1 MPLFHFC
8 RALPGG
14 RSRNV
19 RRRAYFAGLGLFSF
33 GLIAPPVFA
42 SYPVEP
48 AAHRASFAAYAR
60 AEKVRQR
67 LKLKPASERTRG
79 DYERAL
85 DAYRRVYHADPR
97 SPDAAPS
104 IAAVAELLAQ
114 EGRAFH
120 DARLSRDAIAQ
131 WEFLRAQY
139 PGSPLRQR
147 ALLAQAA
154 IEQQDLHDRV
164 DAKKIYRSFLL
175 QYPHNPLAEEAKLGL
190 QGDLGRR
197 PVLKQIQAASKPSPS
212 HMPDKIQ
219 VARTVANSSLTIATP
234 AAYRSVPSVQP
245 QFRSGGLMAPENISA
260 APAKTNSQ
268 QARPISN
275 TADEASSA
283 AIQGIRYWAV
293 QNATRVAVDM
303 SASVPYHA
311 YLSPSGTQ
319 ITLIFFG
326 AHPSAALLQHAFALE
341 KDANLRSVRVI
352 ALTPNQTE
360 LALQLHH
367 PASFASF
374 SLSNPDRIILDL
386 HAAQASDLSAIAAKG
401 RSKILRTVVENSLS
415 DVAPVQTTVRNA
427 EKKVL
432 SGTRTLRNAQSPRRA
447 TRQVASNTNTMTS
460 PDDIAAP
467 DPDSEPQKETGQS
480 LTRVLGLK
488 IRRIVIDAGH
498 GGHDSGTLGPGG
510 LEEKDV
516 ALDVALR
523 LGRLLQQ
530 RLGADV
536 IYTRRT
542 DRFVPLEERTAIANR
557 AHADLFISVHANS
570 SADPNARG
578 VETYFLNFTASP
590 AALAVAARENA
601 VSNRSEYELSDLVRK
616 ITLSDKI
623 NESREFASDVQQA
636 LYSGLVSGNAGLKN
650 RGVKQAPFVVLIGAH
665 MPSVLAEISFLT
677 NPLDAEEL
685 TQPAYRERL
694 AEALYR
700 GVARYTAGMSSVRVA
715 KTVRPASVATPAE

>member
-1 MPLFHFC
+1 MPLFHSC

-14 RSRNV
+14 RSSYV
-19 RRRAYFAGLGLFSF
+19 RRRVYFAAFGLFSF
-33 GLIAPPVFA
+33 GLVAPPVFA
-42 SYPVEP
+42 SYPIVLAE
-48 AAHRASFAAYAR
+48 HRASFVAYAR
-60 AEKVRQR
+60 AEKVRRR
-67 LKLKPASERTRG
+67 LESMPASERTRD

-120 DARLSRDAIAQ
+120 DARLSRDAVAQ

-190 QGDLGRR
+190 KGDLGRR
-197 PVLKQIQAASKPSPS
+197 PVLKQIKAAGKPSPS
-212 HMPDKIQ
+212 HIPDKFQ
-219 VARTVANSSLTIATP
+219 AARTVANSNLTIAIP
-234 AAYRSVPSVQP
+234 AASRNVPSIQP
-245 QFRSGGLMAPENISA
+245 QFRSGGLPAPENISA

-268 QARPISN
+268 QARQILN

-283 AIQGIRYWAV
+283 TIQGIRYWAV

-326 AHPSAALLQHAFALE
+326 AHPSAALLQHPVALE

-352 ALTPNQTE
+352 ALTANQTE

-374 SLSNPDRIILDL
+374 SLSNPDRLILDL

-401 RSKILRTVVENSLS
+401 PSKILRTVVENSLS
-415 DVAPVQTTVRNA
+415 DVAPVHTTVRNA
-427 EKKVL
+427 QKKVL
-432 SGTRTLRNAQSPRRA
+432 SGTRTLRNAQSERRA
-447 TRQVASNTNTMTS
+447 TRQVASNTDTMTS

-467 DPDSEPQKETGQS
+467 DLDSEPPQKTEQS

-542 DRFVPLEERTAIANR
+542 DRFIPLEERTAIANR

-700 GVARYTAGMSSVRVA
+700 GVARYIEGMSSVRVA
-715 KTVRPASVATPAE
+715 KTVRPASVTTPAE